1 MHPLERALRDL
12 EIATAALAEIPLEDA
27 VEADAVLCRRS
38 VTIERLAGLMAA
50 PLDAAVRED
59 ALQRLEAVSGL
70 GLQAQQRLDRTKRQA
85 LAEWGQWNRIYR
97 ALGTTNRHDPRKV
110 DCLG

>member
-38 VTIERLAGLMAA
+38 VTIERLAGLTAA
-50 PLDAAVRED
+50 PLEAAVRED
-59 ALQRLEAVSGL
+59 ALRRLEAVSGL
-70 GLQAQQRLDRTKRQA
+70 GLQAQQRLDRTRRQT
-85 LAEWGQWNRIYR
+85 LAEWSQWNRIYR
-97 ALGTTNRHDPRKV
+97 ALGAASRPDPGKV